1 MLLLITPNIF
11 NKITLKKNYLTLY
24 AGLRLVYIKVETL
37 YGSVWGLA
45 KWRSNF
51 AFSIFFLPL
60 SLSFSISIC
69 AVMVP
74 SIFTFQFSIKKW
86 EYTIWQI
93 CQYFILFFFLIKF
106 HTFLTTHNFEKSLC
120 SRNFLSTILPM
131 VPLFFQRRPFFWR
144 NCINAILLCLL
155 CTTLSSSL
163 SLPLLFPLFFL
174 FHLPY
179 NQTRH

>member
-1 MLLLITPNIF
+1 MLIWWWSWSWGWCEIYF
-11 NKITLKKNYLTLY
+11 RRKKYPVHCTGN
-24 AGLRLVYIKVETL
+24 RLVYIKVETL

-86 EYTIWQI
+86 EYTIWLI
-93 CQYFILFFFLIKF
+93 HQYFILFLFLVKF

-120 SRNFLSTILPM
+120 SRNFLSTILQT
-131 VPLFFQRRPFFWR
+131 VLLFFQRRPFSWR
-144 NCINAILLCLL
+144 NCINAILLC
-155 CTTLSSSL
+155 TTLSSSI
-163 SLPLLFPLFFL
+163 SLHLLFPLFFL

-179 NQTRH
+179 NQTRY